1 MKMTHYYPDS
11 DPCVRL
17 TEKQE
22 IPGLLLPTKIYS
34 VFGIVASV
42 RLFFYETI
50 YLTCQDK
57 FEDSKGALLIRSRKL
72 KKDRQY
78 NIQKKKDKKINN
90 DLQNIALK
98 T

>member
-1 MKMTHYYPDS
+1 MLTGIKQGTKTLKS
-11 DPCVRL
+11 IQSLVLWRL
-17 TEKQE
+17 S
-22 IPGLLLPTKIYS
+22 G
-34 VFGIVASV
+34 F
-42 RLFFYETI
+42 FFYETI